1 MLWLP
6 QKGLNSSIL
15 IIKTVYYKT
24 FPHESQSRQISRII
38 SGMVRRRTTH
48 GMSSIWIILVVA
60 VVRRPYER
68 IKRPLRTVC
77 ESLTSKLLNHF
88 LLSLQCSEPSHGPEL
103 KRGVNVFEKFKRC
116 EHFLA
121 PGSSVLLTSCPI
133 CLAAGQAEAE
143 LKDFSPY
150 FKGQYSAAR
159 FAQVEEDLEPNKE
172 KITQL
177 LKQKVR
183 DPTLFRC
190 PSSPARPVLSCPN
203 STLYHWRWWSDVSL

>member
-1 MLWLP
+1 MKVKVVKFLE
-6 QKGLNSSIL
+6 S
-15 IIKTVYYKT
+15 
-24 FPHESQSRQISRII
+24 FPAWREDIRLTGWVLSESFLLLL
-38 SGMVRRRTTH
+38 T
-48 GMSSIWIILVVA
+48 

-68 IKRPLRTVC
+68 IKRPLRMVC

-88 LLSLQCSEPSHGPEL
+88 LLSLQCSEPSLGPEL
-103 KRGVNVFEKFKRC
+103 KCGVNVFKKFKRC
-116 EHFLA
+116 EHFLP
-121 PGSSVLLTSCPI
+121 PGSSVLLTSCPVR
-133 CLAAGQAEAE
+133 LTAGQAEAE

-183 DPTLFRC
+183 DPTFVVLLAPYC
-190 PSSPARPVLSCPN
+190 PVR
-203 STLYHWRWWSDVSL
+203 LYHWRRWSDVFP